1 MEPAPVL
8 TTLEAGVGTLCL
20 NRPEKFN
27 CLSMAVHSGVDAA
40 LDDLTARG
48 ARVILLRAAGRHFC
62 TGADLE
68 EVQQLRAAG
77 RFGEFIDFGHR
88 VLRRL
93 ETSELPV
100 IGVVQGLCLA
110 GGLELMLACDL
121 IIAGASARFGDQHAQ
136 YGLVP
141 GWGGSQRLP
150 RLVGRRRA
158 LDLMFTARWLDAPTA
173 LDWGLVNQV
182 VDDDELHRV
191 AQDIAAAM
199 ARRSVVGLGAMKTL
213 VNRGEDLPLDEAL
226 ALEAR
231 LAAEAM
237 THADVDEGLAAFAAR
252 RPPHFDGAAKS

>member
-1 MEPAPVL
+1 
-8 TTLEAGVGTLCL
+8 
-20 NRPEKFN
+20 
-27 CLSMAVHSGVDAA
+27 MAVHMGIEAG
-40 LDDLTARG
+40 LDDLAARG
-48 ARVILLRAAGRHFC
+48 ARVILVRAAGRHFC

-68 EVQQLRAAG
+68 EVQRLRAHA
-77 RFGEFIDFGHR
+77 RFGEFIDLGHR

-93 ETSELPV
+93 ETGELPV

-158 LDLMFTARWLDAPTA
+158 LDLMFSARWLDAPEA
-173 LDWGLVNQV
+173 LAWGLVNQV
-182 VDDDELHRV
+182 VADDALDPT
-191 AQDIAAAM
+191 AQDMATAL
-199 ARRSVVGLGAMKTL
+199 ARRSAVGLGAMKAL
-213 VNRGEDLPLDEAL
+213 VTQGDDLPLEEAL

-231 LAAEAM
+231 LAAQAM
-237 THADVDEGLAAFAAR
+237 THADVDEGLAAFAGR
-252 RPPHFDGAAKS
+252 RPPCFDGAPES